1 MADRVISEHYEMEK
15 LILSINEIRQL
26 WKTLSVSIAVI
37 VVFLVGMG
45 GNFNTLGMYT
55 DMN

>member
-1 MADRVISEHYEMEK
+1 MED
-15 LILSINEIRQL
+15 SQY
-26 WKTLSVSIAVI
+26 SFAVI

-55 DMN
+55 DMNWKQD